1 MSAIKNSDSGNALFV
16 REIVKAYFSGLTKHA
31 IILFSFLC
39 LFICSCNKID
49 NSNNSDKRIM
59 PFIRQAN
66 LIVDTSRAN
75 NGLAY
80 IDSCVHG
87 LILSSV
93 ETYEVYAYKCRW
105 NYQKVGKYDMAN
117 TYADSMLW
125 VLSTNEIIS
134 DTERLFRAYTN
145 KGDISLKIKN
155 FPQATKYYY
164 LSERVADKSPCRQ
177 GGLLFRIA
185 MSLFHQEKYLVAA
198 HVFIQSY
205 EKSMICDNQD
215 FGFDF
220 RLQEN
225 LANIGESYLKAN
237 MPDSA
242 IYYYRQALSF
252 IEVKKVKSP
261 DKLRNWN
268 DATSVILGNLGES
281 YRVLNNLDSA
291 EALLLRSIEL
301 NKGTNLNY
309 TERQY
314 NLIKLANLYLQKA
327 NLTKAFTTIL
337 EEAELNRT
345 NPKAHYRDD
354 SMDLE
359 YKRTEFYYQ
368 YYATQK
374 DFKSAF
380 EYLSMLHDLQDKNK
394 EEVGQLITHDVQKG
408 IDNYSDD
415 TKILLLETESKIKSQ
430 KYVIAILSI
439 AVFLLLAVWTFIILR
454 KRIVE
459 YRKLHSEGAIR
470 ENELNKRIAEQ
481 RKNYLALLENTEDL
495 MWSIGTDFKFLAF
508 NKAFNEYI
516 YSICG
521 EYPKVGELEPMAIH
535 YPMYYEKLVVY
546 YKQVLST
553 GERIKLVT
561 KAMVKFGNTQ
571 DIDVRLIP
579 IMDSTG
585 EIKGVAC
592 LRRDITEYLDLIR
605 NLEGANE
612 KLKDVAFVQSHKL
625 RGPMVTIKGILYYL
639 GMPNIDTKQKD
650 ELFSSLKEKV
660 EEMDLVVHE
669 IVKST
674 EEGA

>member
-1 MSAIKNSDSGNALFV
+1 MSAIKNSDSGEGLYIS
-16 REIVKAYFSGLTKHA
+16 EIVKANFSGLSKHA
-31 IILFSFLC
+31 LILFSLLC
-39 LFICSCNKID
+39 LFIFSCNKID
-49 NSNNSDKRIM
+49 NSNNGDKRVM

-66 LIVDTSRAN
+66 LIADTNRAN

-87 LILSSV
+87 LILSPV

-105 NYQKVGKYDMAN
+105 YYQKVGRYDESN

-125 VLSTNEIIS
+125 VLNENNIIS

-164 LSERVADKSPCRQ
+164 FSQRVADKSSCRQ

-185 MSLFHQEKYLVAA
+185 MSLFQQEKYLVAA

-205 EKSMICDNQD
+205 EKSRLCDNQD
-215 FGFDF
+215 FGLEF
-220 RLQEN
+220 RMQEN

-252 IEVKKVKSP
+252 IEVKKLKSP

-327 NLTKAFTTIL
+327 NPAKAFTAIL
-337 EEAELNRT
+337 EEKELNRI

-368 YYATQK
+368 YYATHK

-380 EYLSMLHDLQDKNK
+380 EYLSMHHDLQDKNK
-394 EEVGQLITHDVQKG
+394 EEVGQLIAHDMQKG

-415 TKILLLETESKIKSQ
+415 TKILLLETESKIKNQ
-430 KYVIAILSI
+430 KYIIAILSI
-439 AVFLLLAVWTFIILR
+439 AVFLLMATWTFVVLRRRII
-454 KRIVE
+454 E

-470 ENELNKRIAEQ
+470 EQELSKRISEQ
-481 RKNYLALLENTEDL
+481 RKNYLALIENTEDL
-495 MWSIGTDFKFLAF
+495 MWSIGKDFKFLAF

-521 EYPKVGELEPMAIH
+521 EYPKVGEVEPMAVH

-546 YKQVLST
+546 YQKVLST
-553 GERIKLVT
+553 GEGIKMVT
-561 KAMVKFGNTQ
+561 KSMVKFGTTQ

-579 IMDSTG
+579 IIDSAG

-605 NLEGANE
+605 NLEAANE

-639 GMPNIDTKQKD
+639 GQTNIDATQK
-650 ELFSSLKEKV
+650 ESLFVSLKDKV
-660 EEMDLVVHE
+660 EEMDGVVHE

-674 EEGA
+674 ERES